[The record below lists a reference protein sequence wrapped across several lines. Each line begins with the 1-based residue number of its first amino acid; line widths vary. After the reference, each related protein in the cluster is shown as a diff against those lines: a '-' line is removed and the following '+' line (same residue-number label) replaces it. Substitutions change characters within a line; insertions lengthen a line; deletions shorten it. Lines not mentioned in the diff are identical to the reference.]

1 MQGSS
6 SIFDPLGFIT
16 PVTIQAMVLLQE
28 LWKMWVDLDEP
39 LEESLQKRWNKMVQE
54 IREATELVNILHLY
68 NFRRCQHEG
77 PWGSCLFQAR

>member
-16 PVTIQAMVLLQE
+16 PVTIQVMVLLQE
-28 LWKMWVDLDEP
+28 LWKMWVDLDKP

-54 IREATELVNILHLY
+54 IREATELVIPRQY
-68 NFRRCQHEG
+68 FTPIQFSQM
-77 PWGSCLFQAR
+77 PA